1 MGTAEY
7 MQVAPATHQ
16 MVLQLATE
24 RQVHA
29 FDLTD
34 TFRVALGRHHTN
46 HVQLRS
52 RRVSNYHAEIL
63 NEVDGL
69 VLRDLGST
77 NGTFL
82 NDENVRRQPLKSG
95 DHIRIGGF
103 EITVKLVPRTG
114 ETDGVD
120 TPLAV
125 GTIGNVLPFRGQSPP
140 SNGGRDRGDATLP
153 DLLSELARAHAT
165 VAVALHHPEQEGK
178 IYVVDGAVVH
188 AEVGAARREKALYRL
203 LAFQKGSYE
212 ILELSAGGVP
222 HTISTPT
229 ESLLVEGIQ
238 QIEAMEKLATKLPPV
253 SYEIVLNE
261 RCSVPVN
268 ALTSDE
274 LEVYRCLI
282 RHRTLV
288 RALEES
294 AMTDFMVLLLTH
306 GLLQK
311 DFFQATTSAGPF
323 LEDTAISRP
332 QLN

>member
-7 MQVAPATHQ
+7 LAVATPTHQ

-69 VLRDLGST
+69 VLHDLGST

-82 NDENVRRQPLKSG
+82 NEENVRREALKSG

-103 EITVKLVPRTG
+103 DITVKLVPRA
-114 ETDGVD
+114 ETEGVEA
-120 TPLAV
+120 PLAV
-125 GTIGNVLPFRGQSPP
+125 GTIGNVLPFRGQSPG
-140 SNGGRDRGDATLP
+140 SSADGDRGDKTLP
-153 DLLSELARAHAT
+153 DLLSDLARAKAT

-178 IYVVDGAVVH
+178 IYVFEGGIVH

-212 ILELSAGGVP
+212 ILALSPGVP
-222 HTISTPT
+222 QTISAPT

-238 QIEAMEKLATKLPPV
+238 QIEAMEKLAAKLPPV

-268 ALTSDE
+268 ALTADE

-288 RALEES
+288 RTLEES
-294 AMTDFMVLLLTH
+294 SMTDFMVLLVTH

-311 DFFQATTSAGPF
+311 EFFHATRSAGPF
-323 LEDTAISRP
+323 LEDTAVSRP
-332 QLN
+332 RVN

>member
-1 MGTAEY
+1 
-7 MQVAPATHQ
+7 

-82 NDENVRRQPLKSG
+82 NDENVRREPLKSG

-103 EITVKLVPRTG
+103 DITVKLVPRPESDT
-114 ETDGVD
+114 VD
-120 TPLAV
+120 APFAV
-125 GTIGNVLPFRGQSPP
+125 GTIGNILPFRGQSPG
-140 SNGGRDRGDATLP
+140 SSTGGDRGDKTLP
-153 DLLSELARAHAT
+153 DLLNELARAKAT
-165 VAVALHHPEQEGK
+165 VAIALHHPEQEGK
-178 IYVVDGAVVH
+178 IYAVEGAIVH

-212 ILELSAGGVP
+212 ILEPPAAAVP

-238 QIEAMEKLATKLPPV
+238 QIEAMEKLAAKLPPV
-253 SYEIVLNE
+253 SYEIDLNE
-261 RCSVPVN
+261 RCPVPVN

-288 RALEES
+288 RTLEES
-294 AMTDFMVLLLTH
+294 AMTDFMVLLVTH

-311 DFFQATTSAGPF
+311 GFFHATSSAGPF
-323 LEDTAISRP
+323 LEDTAVSRP

>member
-7 MQVAPATHQ
+7 LQVAPATHR

-77 NGTFL
+77 NGTYL

-95 DHIRIGGF
+95 DHIRIGSF
-103 EITVKLVPRTG
+103 EITVKIVPR
-114 ETDGVD
+114 EADGAD
-120 TPLAV
+120 ARFAV
-125 GTIGNVLPFRGQSPP
+125 GTIGNVLPFRGPSPA
-140 SNGGRDRGDATLP
+140 SSESRDRTDKALP
-153 DLLSELARAHAT
+153 DLLSELSRARAT
-165 VAVALHHPEQEGK
+165 VTVRLHHSEQEGK
-178 IYVVDGAVVH
+178 IYIVEGAVVH

-212 ILELSAGGVP
+212 ILEPSPAGVP
-222 HTISTPT
+222 HTISAPT

-238 QIEAMEKLATKLPPV
+238 QIEAMEKLAAKLPPV

-268 ALTSDE
+268 TLTSDE

-282 RHRTLV
+282 RHGTLV

-311 DFFQATTSAGPF
+311 DFFHATSTAGPL
-323 LEDTAISRP
+323 LEDTAVSKLQP
-332 QLN
+332 A